1 MKKRER
7 EKKGA
12 WYYMPLGL
20 TPNYIKFSHGL
31 MERQSGQ
38 RYQVNEADN
47 LHLRC

>member
-20 TPNYIKFSHGL
+20 TPNYIQIFTWANEKTV
-31 MERQSGQ
+31 RTKISG
-38 RYQVNEADN
+38 
-47 LHLRC
+47 